1 MEMPGWAGKG
11 IAAVMAWGLLLA
23 GCGTTAPAKFYVLS
37 AARDT
42 GAAEAVCGDKVIG
55 IGPVTLPEYLD
66 RPQILTRSS
75 SNRLDLA
82 DGHRWAE
89 PLTEN
94 VTRVLTENISTLL
107 RTDRVAAHPWK
118 RSQAVDFQVRV
129 QVVQFDAGPEG
140 AVSLVARWSVQGRN
154 GTELAPARRSSFS
167 VPAAAGNFD
176 ALVAAHSEAVVR
188 LSRDIAAELTRLM
201 AKP

>member
-1 MEMPGWAGKG
+1 MEMLHRAGKR
-11 IAAVMAWGLLLA
+11 IAVVMAWGLLLA

-37 AARDT
+37 AAQDA
-42 GAAEAVCGDKVIG
+42 GAAEAVRGDKVIG

-66 RPQILTRSS
+66 RPQIVTRSS

-129 QVVQFDAGPEG
+129 QVVQFDASPEG
-140 AVSLVARWSVQGRN
+140 AVSLVARWSVQGRD
-154 GTELAPARRSSFS
+154 GKELVPSRRGSFS
-167 VPAAAGNFD
+167 VPATAGNYD
-176 ALVAAHSEAVVR
+176 ALVAAHSEAIAR
-188 LSRDIAAELTRLM
+188 LGRDVATELQRLM
-201 AKP
+201 ARP